1 MLKKISFI
9 LVAIIATTQAFSQC
23 ACCAGACSGSS
34 NGDYNNGILTLQKKQ
49 FVLEGYAEYRT
60 IKIMQEQQVS
70 SDSMTEEETPLK
82 TMLLYSVGLRYG
94 ISNKITVSALL
105 PYTFLHTDNGNDKGM
120 GDLILLGTYNV
131 YSKNNL
137 NVALQAG
144 VELPTG
150 IQKNSNFDNTTVVL
164 GSGSVDPMAGVLFS
178 KRWDKL
184 TLNGNALYKHT
195 TAGFEK
201 NYYGSLSVQNLA
213 WMYRLKG
220 ENLDCARDSSTN
232 KKHIELGWTLMAGY
246 HGEWLDNIK
255 EGEEVDRNSGYYL
268 GYATLGTN
276 FSYRKWALPV
286 TLSLPIVQRM
296 NGDQND
302 AGLRLRIGIIK
313 LL

>member
-1 MLKKISFI
+1 MKKIVSFI
-9 LVAIIATTQAFSQC
+9 LVAAIATTQAFSQC
-23 ACCAGACSGSS
+23 ACCAGAGSGSS
-34 NGDYNNGILTLQKKQ
+34 NGDYNNGILTLKKKQ
-49 FVLEGYAEYRT
+49 MVLEGNAEYRT
-60 IKIMQEQQVS
+60 VKNMQEQQVA

-82 TMLLYSVGLRYG
+82 SMLIYSLGLRYG
-94 ISNKITVSALL
+94 LSNKITVSALL
-105 PYTFLHTDNGNDKGM
+105 PYTFLHTDNGKDKGM

-131 YSKNNL
+131 YSKNNF

-178 KRWDKL
+178 KHWDKL
-184 TLNGNALYKHT
+184 TMNGNALYKHT

-213 WMYRLKG
+213 WIYRLKG
-220 ENLDCARDSSTN
+220 ENVDCVCDSSTN
-232 KKHIELGWTLMAGY
+232 KKHIEFGWTIMAGY

-255 EGEEVDRNSGYYL
+255 EGGEVDKNSGYYL

-296 NGDQND
+296 NGDQNY
-302 AGLRLRIGIIK
+302 AGLRLRIGVIK